1 LQQIPAGR
9 HLRYNLFS
17 LILVRTHE
25 VGWSQM
31 LNHSP
36 DWSQENADVYQEG
49 KSGFT
54 WSGYLTYGS
63 FWAFVC
69 VVVGQAQGP
78 NGCGRDTNRWSRE
91 SAWTQHACCGQ
102 VFSASVGSSK
112 LWRNNGLDT
121 SRYQG
126 FHHISCVQR
135 DVRELSRGTTTEK
148 CSF

>member
-17 LILVRTHE
+17 LILVRTHK

-63 FWAFVC
+63 C
-69 VVVGQAQGP
+69 
-78 NGCGRDTNRWSRE
+78 
-91 SAWTQHACCGQ
+91 
-102 VFSASVGSSK
+102 
-112 LWRNNGLDT
+112 
-121 SRYQG
+121 
-126 FHHISCVQR
+126 
-135 DVRELSRGTTTEK
+135 
-148 CSF
+148 